1 MCLSV
6 GTYAP
11 QLACGS
17 QRTTLGICP
26 ACHLIWDSA
35 FVSYCCVSQASW
47 LWASRDSLVC
57 LPSCGGNTRIACVYD
72 WKTQNPGWDLWQSGA
87 AESMLTVCP
96 RFLSVHQLFSDELQ
110 CMQNCVQLQ
119 NILIYVFLR
128 LHFFLDDKMIWSQGH
143 NQGFNSS
150 ESSYQIFW
158 IMNQW
163 LLYHSFTWQP
173 SPEIWRND
181 QKSIFSLRQ
190 PVTRELPASTIPS
203 SWAGSSELTHGLRQN
218 LKSLWAYFLFL
229 YHAMIRHRGVDSS
242 CLQQQWMAAWHQI
255 HALCTQLI

>member
-1 MCLSV
+1 MRVWLKDTESRM
-6 GTYAP
+6 G
-11 QLACGS
+11 
-17 QRTTLGICP
+17 
-26 ACHLIWDSA
+26 
-35 FVSYCCVSQASW
+35 FVTVRSSRVHAHSVSQVPFSTSVI
-47 LWASRDSLVC
+47 LWWTAVH
-57 LPSCGGNTRIACVYD
+57 
-72 WKTQNPGWDLWQSGA
+72 
-87 AESMLTVCP
+87 AELCSITKYINLC
-96 RFLSVHQLFSDELQ
+96 
-110 CMQNCVQLQ
+110 
-119 NILIYVFLR
+119 ILKST
-128 LHFFLDDKMIWSQGH
+128 FFLDDKMIWSQGH

-163 LLYHSFTWQP
+163 LLYHSFTWQS

-203 SWAGSSELTHGLRQN
+203 SWAGSSELTHGLRQI

-229 YHAMIRHRGVDSS
+229 YHAMICHRGVDSS